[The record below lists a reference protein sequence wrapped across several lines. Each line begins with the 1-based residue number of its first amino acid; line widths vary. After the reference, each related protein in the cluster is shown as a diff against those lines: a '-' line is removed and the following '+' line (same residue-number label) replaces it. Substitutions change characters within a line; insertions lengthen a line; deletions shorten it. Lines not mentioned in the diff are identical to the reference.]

1 MASALI
7 SRTTR
12 FRGKKHT
19 FRLENEFWMA
29 LQEIA
34 EAKGVSLGELIANVD
49 ASMDRSRAS
58 ALRVLALMTYWRPY
72 AINSEN

>member
-12 FRGKKHT
+12 FRGSKRT
-19 FRLENEFWMA
+19 LRLENEFWMA

-34 EAKGVSLGELIANVD
+34 EAKGISLGELIANVD
-49 ASMDRSRAS
+49 ASIDQNRAS
-58 ALRVLALMTYWRPY
+58 AVRVLALMTYWHPS
-72 AINSEN
+72 AINASS